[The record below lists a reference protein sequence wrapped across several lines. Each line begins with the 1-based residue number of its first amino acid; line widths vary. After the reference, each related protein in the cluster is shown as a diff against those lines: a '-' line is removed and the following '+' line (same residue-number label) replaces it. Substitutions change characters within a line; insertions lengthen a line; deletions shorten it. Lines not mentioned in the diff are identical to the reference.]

1 MQEGDSDEEGG
12 KKKRKRKGKKK
23 KDKKK
28 DSEGE
33 EDKEEPHP
41 DSIAPCTI
49 TDGGTMPFGGWNK
62 AGRKRY
68 RELLDLIRASKKKK
82 RVTDADEEA
91 LARIRAFHRVD
102 ERAARARRGR
112 RVEEAEEIDSDHKP
126 DWY

>member
-1 MQEGDSDEEGG
+1 MQEGDSDEEGRR
-12 KKKRKRKGKKK
+12 KKRNRKGKKK
-23 KDKKK
+23 KGKKK
-28 DSEGE
+28 DLEGE

-68 RELLDLIRASKKKK
+68 RTLLKKITDSKNKK
-82 RVTDADEEA
+82 RVKDADMEA
-91 LARIRAFHRVD
+91 LVRIRDLHQVD
-102 ERAARARRGR
+102 ERAARAKKGKK
-112 RVEEAEEIDSDHKP
+112 VEEAEELDSDHEP